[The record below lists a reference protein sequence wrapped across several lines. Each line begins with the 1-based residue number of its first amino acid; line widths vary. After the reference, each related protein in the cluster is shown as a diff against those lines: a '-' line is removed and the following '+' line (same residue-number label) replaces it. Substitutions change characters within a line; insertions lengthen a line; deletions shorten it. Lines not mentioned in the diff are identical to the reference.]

1 MSSGTFQHGIAGVS
15 RTTLM
20 SSPSL
25 EHASCGLL
33 DLSKRALCSP
43 FPAFVIVVSA
53 VQQVSAII
61 PVLLLIMAVWYRV
74 LKMKLADG
82 AKFGMPLT
90 TVLLRDG
97 ESILSFNGPA
107 SATDESI
114 PGTTYFV

>member
-1 MSSGTFQHGIAGVS
+1 MST
-15 RTTLM
+15 
-20 SSPSL
+20 PSL

-33 DLSKRALCSP
+33 DFSKRDLCSP
-43 FPAFVIVVSA
+43 LPAFDIVVSA

-97 ESILSFNGPA
+97 ESIFSVNGHA
-107 SATDESI
+107 STTDESV
-114 PGTTYFV
+114 PGTTYLV